1 MRHLLRAACCAA
13 LLLSL
18 AGCAVV
24 SVAGAAVT
32 VASTAVSVGVTAGSM
47 AVGAVTTVGGALIPD
62 GDDEDDD

>member
-1 MRHLLRAACCAA
+1 MHNLLRAAVCAA

-47 AVGAVTTVGGALIPD
+47 AVGAVTTVGGALI
-62 GDDEDDD
+62 GDDDDDE